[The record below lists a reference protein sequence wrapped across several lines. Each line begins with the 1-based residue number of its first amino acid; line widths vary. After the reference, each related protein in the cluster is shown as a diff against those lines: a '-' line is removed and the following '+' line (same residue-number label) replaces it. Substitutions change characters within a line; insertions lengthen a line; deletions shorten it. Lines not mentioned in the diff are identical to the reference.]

1 VCVYG
6 SCRGVDRDKKVSWLY
21 NLNIPS
27 MENGLVLGT
36 LILSYHTKIE
46 INLVETSMTC
56 SCLMILLGN

>member
-1 VCVYG
+1 VYIG
-6 SCRGVDRDKKVSWLY
+6 RAEVWTVIIFLSWLY

>member
-1 VCVYG
+1 VYMG
-6 SCRGVDRDKKVSWLY
+6 RAEVWTVIKKISWLY